1 MSAAVS
7 AGTGI
12 GGGLATAAGGGK
24 SGLFSGLF
32 SAQGA
37 AALAPLAFLALGAT
51 GGKAGM
57 AGGIL
62 ANLLLSGNK
71 FFGPLLGS
79 LGGAA
84 VGGLVGFGIGSN
96 HGGLLG
102 SLAGAGSGALTGL
115 LVGGPIGA
123 LVGGI
128 VGLLGGIFGGIFG
141 GSKRKKQA
149 NALADNTILPDIT
162 QIVTG
167 FDGFGADSSSAIQ
180 QLEQLRTD
188 SQKQLDALKSQG
200 KDVYN
205 QKVGPAIDSAEKHI
219 RDTQSERDR
228 RSAQVFGPPQFDTG
242 GMFSVMRGG
251 NAGLAVLHDG
261 EMVINPQ
268 ATKKNAAALNA
279 MNQGK
284 TVGGHIEVHI
294 HPDSFDRAYVKS
306 RHFEDDITNALTRAS
321 AEGRWF

>member
-1 MSAAVS
+1 
-7 AGTGI
+7 
-12 GGGLATAAGGGK
+12 
-24 SGLFSGLF
+24 
-32 SAQGA
+32 
-37 AALAPLAFLALGAT
+37 
-51 GGKAGM
+51 
-57 AGGIL
+57 
-62 ANLLLSGNK
+62 LSGNK

-149 NALADNTILPDIT
+149 NSLADNTIIPDIT
-162 QIVTG
+162 QIITG
-167 FDGFGADSSSAIQ
+167 FDGFQVDQSSAIQ

-188 SQKQLDALKSQG
+188 SQKQLSALQSQG
-200 KDVYN
+200 KDVFS

-228 RSAQVFGPPQFDTG
+228 RSAIEFGPPQFETG
-242 GMFSVMRGG
+242 GLFRTMRG

-261 EMVINPQ
+261 EIVMNAP
-268 ATKKNAAALNA
+268 ASRKNERALNA
-279 MNQGK
+279 MNRGE
-284 TVGGHIEVHI
+284 TVGGSGGGVHVHI
-294 HPDSFDRAYVKS
+294 HPDAFDRAYVKS
-306 RHFEDDITNALTRAS
+306 QHFEKDITDALNRAS
-321 AEGRWF
+321 IEGRW